1 MLHFSN
7 NVIIVLFCFHVKPNL
22 CDNFCCA
29 FFNPSILR
37 HWTQN
42 LALLPPELPQRLA
55 QLCVM
60 QVWML
65 IGQFPA
71 RRLRPHH
78 EGVHG
83 PLYMRLVLASGVH
96 SHWHWHDGPVVA
108 VEYLTHRIPDFDRE
122 TLVLV
127 VGLGGWAAGGGP
139 GQMRLMWPEQGRVSA
154 SSCARGVTRRKWA
167 TVIRHPR
174 TEVSLRKALLL
185 SGHLPIHTS
194 LQVYSGVLVANP
206 LYLPWLLPLYFYSD
220 ARRVCLTVFWSVP
233 LASSKL

>member
-1 MLHFSN
+1 MRQFL
-7 NVIIVLFCFHVKPNL
+7 L
-22 CDNFCCA
+22 CLV
-29 FFNPSILR
+29 FFNHSILGHR
-37 HWTQN
+37 TQH

-127 VGLGGWAAGGGP
+127 VGLGGRAAGGGVVHP
-139 GQMRLMWPEQGRVSA
+139 GQMRL
-154 SSCARGVTRRKWA
+154 
-167 TVIRHPR
+167 
-174 TEVSLRKALLL
+174 L
-185 SGHLPIHTS
+185 
-194 LQVYSGVLVANP
+194 
-206 LYLPWLLPLYFYSD
+206 
-220 ARRVCLTVFWSVP
+220 
-233 LASSKL
+233 